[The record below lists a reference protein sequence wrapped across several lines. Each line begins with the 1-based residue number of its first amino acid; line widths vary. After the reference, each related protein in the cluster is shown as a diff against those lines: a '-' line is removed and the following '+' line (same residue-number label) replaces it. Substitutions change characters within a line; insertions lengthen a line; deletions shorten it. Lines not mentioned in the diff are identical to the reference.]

1 MPAIFIP
8 SIICTPASSR
18 LTFLPFQRPSARAS
32 TRQVALQLAK
42 PAAPTNLGNGH
53 GLNSWRKQE
62 ANRHK
67 PSPRTNQ
74 WGWFTIQMVGVSL
87 VYHIDS
93 FNVVWIILRTRSLH
107 GTAHSPILRVGI
119 VLPNCSQSVH
129 GGDVITF
136 QCRSAQNPLLS
147 VVLPSIDQLIGSP
160 HTYICYDSNKN
171 KNNNSE
177 NSSNDQHHNYNI

>member
-1 MPAIFIP
+1 
-8 SIICTPASSR
+8 
-18 LTFLPFQRPSARAS
+18 
-32 TRQVALQLAK
+32 VALQLAK

-93 FNVVWIILRTRSLH
+93 FNVVWIILRR
-107 GTAHSPILRVGI
+107 
-119 VLPNCSQSVH
+119 SVH
-129 GGDVITF
+129 GGDAITF

-171 KNNNSE
+171 KNNNSD
-177 NSSNDQHHNYNI
+177 NSNNDQHHNYNI